1 MNFIQTAKFWLL
13 LQFCIYHQLFPGLLE
28 SPFFLL
34 LVHGDAAMQVDH
46 EVNPCNKLGDM
57 STNGVT
63 TSGAEF
69 NDKTEVEEEI
79 LTKLGLGQEKMDRW
93 KDEGSHG

>member
-1 MNFIQTAKFWLL
+1 
-13 LQFCIYHQLFPGLLE
+13 
-28 SPFFLL
+28 
-34 LVHGDAAMQVDH
+34 MQVDH
-46 EVNPCNKLGDM
+46 EVNPCNKFRDM

-79 LTKLGLGQEKMDRW
+79 LTKLGPGQE
-93 KDEGSHG
+93 